1 MNNYSLYYKDDGQP
15 VEGIDRHYPCR
26 EITYN
31 VAFPDGCTWH
41 GVMQEFARFLDA
53 TGYVGVGDAI
63 DDFVNGYAMEGHYED
78 TSNPGLS
85 D

>member
-1 MNNYSLYYKDDGQP
+1 MNNYSLYYKDDSEP
-15 VEGIDRHYPCR
+15 VEGIDRYYPSR

-31 VAFPDGCTWH
+31 IA
-41 GVMQEFARFLDA
+41 FARFLDA